1 LNELREMAV
10 EPGTHDVITGIC
22 SMAMGHVLAELG
34 HAYEQQSAQP
44 VSVVSVGGVDAAR
57 RVADG
62 EAFDFVV
69 LAADAIEQLAAGG
82 RVAPGSRTDLARSA
96 VAIAVA
102 AGATRPDVSTESA
115 IRDAV
120 LRARSI
126 GYSTGPS
133 GAHLVRLFER
143 WGIADAIAPRIVQA
157 PPGIHVGTL
166 VARGD
171 VELGFQQ
178 LSELMHLPGIDVIGL
193 LPAEIQVETVFSAAV
208 CTASNCP
215 AAAKAWLSFLASP
228 EADAA
233 KRRHGMEPA

>member
-1 LNELREMAV
+1 MPFESRKV
-10 EPGTHDVITGIC
+10 DRITGIS
-22 SMAMGHVLAELG
+22 SMAMRNVLAELG
-34 HAYEQQSAQP
+34 NAYEQQSGQP
-44 VSVVSVGGVDAAR
+44 VTIVSAGGVDAAR
-57 RVADG
+57 RVDDG

-69 LAADAIEQLAAGG
+69 LAADVVEELAAGG
-82 RVAPGSRTDLARSA
+82 RVDAGSRTELARSA

-102 AGATRPDVSTESA
+102 TGATRPDVSTESA

-133 GAHLVRLFER
+133 GAHLVRLLER

-157 PPGIHVGTL
+157 PPGIPVGTL

-193 LPAEIQVETVFSAAV
+193 LPAKIQLETVFSAAV

-215 AAAKAWLSFLASP
+215 AAARAWLSFLASP

>member
-1 LNELREMAV
+1 MAV
-10 EPGTHDVITGIC
+10 EPSTPDVITGIS
-22 SMAMGHVLAELG
+22 SMAMCHVLAELADV
-34 HAYEQQSAQP
+34 HEQHSKQQ
-44 VSVVSVGGVDAAR
+44 VTIVSVGGVEAAR
-57 RVADG
+57 RVHDG

-69 LAADAIEQLAAGG
+69 LAADVIEQLAAGG
-82 RVAPGSRTDLARSA
+82 HVDPGSRTDLARSS

-102 AGATRPDVSTESA
+102 AGATRPDVCSESA
-115 IRDAV
+115 VRDAV

-157 PPGIHVGTL
+157 PPGIPVGTL

-178 LSELMHLPGIDVIGL
+178 LSELMHLPGIEVIGP
-193 LPAEIQVETVFSAAV
+193 LPPEIQALTVFSAAI
-208 CTASNCP
+208 CTVSNCP
-215 AAAKAWLSFLASP
+215 ATAVALLSFLASP
-228 EADAA
+228 EADAT
-233 KRRHGMEPA
+233 KRRHGLEPA

>member
-1 LNELREMAV
+1 MAV
-10 EPGTHDVITGIC
+10 ESGKVDRITGIS
-22 SMAMGHVLAELG
+22 SMAMRHVLAELG
-34 HAYEQQSAQP
+34 DAYQQQSGQP
-44 VSVVSVGGVDAAR
+44 VDIIAVGGIDAAR
-57 RVADG
+57 RVDQG

-69 LAADAIEQLAAGG
+69 LAAEVIEELAAGG

-96 VAIAVA
+96 VAIAIA

-143 WGIADAIAPRIVQA
+143 WGIADVIAPRIVQA
-157 PPGIHVGTL
+157 PPGLAVGTL

-193 LPAEIQVETVFSAAV
+193 LPPEIQVTTVFSAAV

-215 AAAKAWLSFLASP
+215 AAAKALLSFLASP

>member
-1 LNELREMAV
+1 MAV
-10 EPGTHDVITGIC
+10 ESGKGYGITGIC
-22 SMAMGHVLAELG
+22 SMAMRHVLAELG
-34 HAYEQQSAQP
+34 DAYEQQSGQP
-44 VSVVSVGGVDAAR
+44 VVIVSVGGVDAAR
-57 RVADG
+57 RVDDG

-69 LAADAIEQLAAGG
+69 LTADVIDQLAAGG
-82 RVAPGSRTDLARSA
+82 RVDPGSRTDLARSA

-102 AGATRPDVSTESA
+102 AGATRPDVSSESA

-120 LRARSI
+120 LRVRSI

-143 WGIADAIAPRIVQA
+143 WGIADVIAPRIVQA
-157 PPGIHVGTL
+157 PPGLPVGTL

-178 LSELMHLPGIDVIGL
+178 LSELMHVLGIDVIGL
-193 LPAEIQVETVFSAAV
+193 LPPEIQAETVFSAAV

-215 AAAKAWLSFLASP
+215 AAAEALLSFFASP

>member
-1 LNELREMAV
+1 MGVDSSKVGR
-10 EPGTHDVITGIC
+10 ITGIS
-22 SMAMGHVLAELG
+22 SMAMRHVLTELSD
-34 HAYEQQSAQP
+34 AYERRSGQAVAIVSA
-44 VSVVSVGGVDAAR
+44 GGIDAAR

-69 LAADAIEQLAAGG
+69 LAANAIEKLAADG
-82 RVAPGSRTDLARSA
+82 RVDPESRTDLARSP

-102 AGATRPDVSTESA
+102 AGATRPDVCSEPA

-133 GAHLVRLFER
+133 GEHLVGLFKR
-143 WGIADAIAPRIVQA
+143 WGIADLSAPRIVQA
-157 PPGIHVGTL
+157 PPGVPVATL

-171 VELGFQQ
+171 VELCFQQ
-178 LSELMHLPGIDVIGL
+178 LSELMDVPAVDVIGL
-193 LPAEIQVETVFSAAV
+193 LPPEIQLTTVFAAAV
-208 CTASNCP
+208 CRTSSCP
-215 AAAKAWLSFLASP
+215 VDAAALLSFLASS
-228 EADAA
+228 EAAAA

>member
-1 LNELREMAV
+1 MRSGEMTLQASKV
-10 EPGTHDVITGIC
+10 DVITGIS
-22 SMAMGHVLAELG
+22 SMAMRDVLAELG
-34 HAYEQQSAQP
+34 DVYEQKSGQP
-44 VSVVSVGGVDAAR
+44 VVIVSVGGVDAAR
-57 RVADG
+57 RVGEG

-69 LAADAIEQLAAGG
+69 LATDAIEKLAADR
-82 RVAPGSRTDLARSA
+82 RVDPGSRTDLARSA

-102 AGATRPDVSTESA
+102 ERTTPPDISSESATRE
-115 IRDAV
+115 AV

-143 WGIADAIAPRIVQA
+143 WGIADEVAARIVQA
-157 PPGIHVGTL
+157 SPGVPVGTL

-171 VELGFQQ
+171 VEIGFQQ
-178 LSELMHLPGIDVIGL
+178 LSELMHVPGINVVGL
-193 LPAEIQVETVFSAAV
+193 LPPEIQSTTVFSAAL

-215 AAAKAWLSFLASP
+215 AAAKMLLSFLASP
-228 EADAA
+228 QADAA

>member
-1 LNELREMAV
+1 MAV
-10 EPGTHDVITGIC
+10 ESGKVDRVTGIS
-22 SMAMGHVLAELG
+22 SMAMRHVLAELG
-34 HAYEQQSAQP
+34 DAYEQQSGQP
-44 VSVVSVGGVDAAR
+44 VVIVSVGGVDAAR

-69 LAADAIEQLAAGG
+69 LASDAIERLEAGG
-82 RVAPGSRTDLARSA
+82 RVDPGSRTDLARSA

-143 WGIADAIAPRIVQA
+143 WGIADAIAPRSVQA
-157 PPGIHVGTL
+157 SPGVPVGTL

-178 LSELMHLPGIDVIGL
+178 LSELMHVPGIDVIGL
-193 LPAEIQVETVFSAAV
+193 L
-208 CTASNCP
+208 
-215 AAAKAWLSFLASP
+215 
-228 EADAA
+228 
-233 KRRHGMEPA
+233 

>member
-1 LNELREMAV
+1 MSV
-10 EPGTHDVITGIC
+10 ESGKVDVISGIS
-22 SMAMGHVLAELG
+22 SMAMRHVLAELG
-34 HAYEQQSAQP
+34 DVYERQAGQRVAI
-44 VSVVSVGGVDAAR
+44 VSVGGVEAAR
-57 RVADG
+57 RVQDG

-69 LAADAIEQLAAGG
+69 LAADAIERLADAG
-82 RVAPGSRTDLARSA
+82 RVNPSSRTDLARSG

-102 AGATRPDVSTESA
+102 AGAPRPNIASESA

-120 LRARSI
+120 LKARSI

-133 GAHLVRLFER
+133 GTHLVRWFQR
-143 WGIADAIAPRIVQA
+143 WGIADAIAPRLVQA
-157 PPGIHVGTL
+157 SPGLPVGTL

-193 LPAEIQVETVFSAAV
+193 LPPEIQVTTVFSAAV

-215 AAAKAWLSFLASP
+215 AAAKALLSFLASP
-228 EADAA
+228 DAEAA

>member
-1 LNELREMAV
+1 MTVDSSKVGR
-10 EPGTHDVITGIC
+10 ITGIS
-22 SMAMGHVLAELG
+22 SMAMRHVLVELG
-34 HAYEQQSAQP
+34 PAYEQQSGLA
-44 VSVVSVGGVDAAR
+44 VAIVSVGGVDAAR
-57 RVADG
+57 RVAEG

-82 RVAPGSRTDLARSA
+82 YVDPSSRTDLARSA
-96 VAIAVA
+96 TAIAVA
-102 AGATRPDVSTESA
+102 AGAMRPDISTESA
-115 IRDAV
+115 LRDTV

-133 GAHLVRLFER
+133 GAHVVRLFER
-143 WGIADAIAPRIVQA
+143 WGIAEDIAPRIVQA
-157 PPGIHVGTL
+157 SPGVPVGTL

-193 LPAEIQVETVFSAAV
+193 LPPEIQVATVFSAAV
-208 CTASNCP
+208 CTASRSP
-215 AAAKAWLSFLASP
+215 AAAKALLFFLASSA
-228 EADAA
+228 ADAT